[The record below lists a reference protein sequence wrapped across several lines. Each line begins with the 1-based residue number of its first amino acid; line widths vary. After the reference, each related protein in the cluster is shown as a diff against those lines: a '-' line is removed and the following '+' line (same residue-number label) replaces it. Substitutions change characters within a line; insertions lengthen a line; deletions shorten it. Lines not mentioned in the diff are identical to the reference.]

1 MSVNEISG
9 NRPLQS
15 ATTEERPLIIDWHS
29 HIYPP
34 EIAAA
39 PEWRG
44 DCPLTIEK
52 LLDAHERAGIDK
64 CVVTNPIHYLKEMS
78 DREALDAIKRW
89 NEYAAEIQ
97 QRYSDRVIVFTS
109 SIPGGGSGFLE
120 ELEHAIRDNGLA
132 GVFINSSHQGAY
144 PDEDRAHPFFE
155 LINSLGVPVM
165 IHAPA
170 SSFGEEC
177 MRMYRLTSSVGRPF
191 DECLAIARM
200 IVRGIFKQLPELKFI
215 GAHLGGGICEVI
227 GRMDYAYELGDFAH
241 FLGSYEP
248 KLIDNPPSHYLRQL
262 YLDTVSYHAPAVMC
276 GIQTVGAEH
285 VVFGSDAP
293 PLLPLLPKAKQLIEE
308 LPISQEDKQAILGGN
323 AARLLGLSFES
334 MRSR

>member
-1 MSVNEISG
+1 MAIDEG
-9 NRPLQS
+9 TQHDAGQGAPR
-15 ATTEERPLIIDWHS
+15 IIDWHA

-34 EIAAA
+34 EVAAA

-52 LLDAHERAGIDK
+52 LLDAHEREGIDF

-78 DREALDAIKRW
+78 DRDALTALKRW
-89 NEYAAEIQ
+89 NEYAAEVQ
-97 QRYSDRVIVFTS
+97 QRYAGRVVVFSS
-109 SIPGGGSGFLE
+109 SIPGGGDEFLK
-120 ELEHAIRDNGLA
+120 ELERAIREYGLH
-132 GVFINSSHQGAY
+132 GVFINSSHQGGY
-144 PDEDRAHPFFE
+144 PDEDRARPFFE
-155 LINSLGVPVM
+155 LVNALDIPVM

-200 IVRGIFKQLPELKFI
+200 IVRGVFELLPDLKFV

-227 GRMDYAYELGDFAH
+227 GRMDYAYGLGDFAH

-248 KLIDNPPSHYLRQL
+248 LLISHEPSYYLRQL
-262 YLDTVSYHAPAVMC
+262 YMDTVSYHAPAIMC
-276 GIQTVGAEH
+276 GIETVGVQH

-293 PLLPLLPKAKQLIEE
+293 PLLPMLPKAKRIVEE
-308 LPISQEDKQAILGGN
+308 LPLSDEDKRAILGGN
-323 AARLLGLSFES
+323 ATRLLKL
-334 MRSR
+334 